1 MYLKYRNSSGV
12 QTPVLNIAQ
21 IPTLTLAK
29 IPTIPYS
36 KQGVATLWSGS
47 HLLSNGNVYALSAS
61 AASYQWL
68 DFEFMYEDGVWL
80 PTFRVYSPNGKTVDL
95 HFGTAIGGNSCLW
108 RARAAISG
116 TKVTF
121 SDVGGTYN
129 GSNWPVKIN
138 LRTIRGGGIAASV
151 MRHAA

>member
-68 DFEFMYEDGVWL
+68 EFDCMYNDGVWL

-95 HFGTAIGGNSCLW
+95 HFGTAIEGNSCLW

-121 SDVGGTYN
+121 SGVGGTCN
-129 GSNWPVKIN
+129 GSNWPVEIN

>member
-121 SDVGGTYN
+121 SDVGGTNN